1 MSMDELAVCPYCH
14 REVPMALL
22 FLSEEAHRAFNRLLC
37 QGVPLGSRVMR
48 YVTLFTPPKTRLTQ
62 GKQLKLIEQLLP
74 DLERQA
80 ITVQGRDWMA
90 PLALWN
96 VAMEKMFAMADA
108 GRLTLPLKGHAYL
121 YTVLQELANTAA
133 EEAEKK
139 AEHDKRAA
147 PRQGQVQ
154 VQVRGQS
161 MSIGQGLQ
169 VMYGGKD
176 PALADMDQRT
186 QEAAKPSEEI
196 RERIA
201 AITGRSLKS

>member
-1 MSMDELAVCPYCH
+1 MSADELAVCPYCH

-22 FLSEEAHRAFNRLLC
+22 FLNEEAHRAFSRLVVIS
-37 QGVPLGSRVMR
+37 VPLGNRVMR

-80 ITVQGRDWMA
+80 ITVQGRDWTA
-90 PLALWN
+90 PLVLWN

-108 GRLTLPLKGHAYL
+108 GRLTLPLKGHGYL
-121 YTVLQELANTAA
+121 YTVLQELASTAA

-139 AEHDKRAA
+139 AELDKRVA

-154 VQVRGQS
+154 VRGQT